1 MILKLQRRIWEN
13 SLDFTEKSLNKM
25 IKDEHFLHVNSFG
38 MNSHLWWQKNAG
50 KLGEIVLKQFNLPDK
65 QVINRMQKNILGLE
79 RELNICKDRIEKL
92 ESEISSIIRW
102 VEALNEVDTE
112 NVDPM
117 SNSLT
122 GALRMREDLVTDGN
136 KVSDILSNSPVDDEN
151 FFVVPKVI
159 E

>member
-79 RELNICKDRIEKL
+79 RELNICKDRIEEL
-92 ESEISSIIRW
+92 ESEIEKIASRSQKSAKSRISTDEKSKTVSATARVKRTRKSSKQ
-102 VEALNEVDTE
+102 VNE
-112 NVDPM
+112 
-117 SNSLT
+117 LF
-122 GALRMREDLVTDGN
+122 A
-136 KVSDILSNSPVDDEN
+136 
-151 FFVVPKVI
+151 
-159 E
+159 

>member
-92 ESEISSIIRW
+92 ESEIEKIASRSKKSAKSRISTDEKSKTVSATARVKRTRKSSKQ
-102 VEALNEVDTE
+102 VNE
-112 NVDPM
+112 
-117 SNSLT
+117 LF
-122 GALRMREDLVTDGN
+122 A
-136 KVSDILSNSPVDDEN
+136 
-151 FFVVPKVI
+151 
-159 E
+159 